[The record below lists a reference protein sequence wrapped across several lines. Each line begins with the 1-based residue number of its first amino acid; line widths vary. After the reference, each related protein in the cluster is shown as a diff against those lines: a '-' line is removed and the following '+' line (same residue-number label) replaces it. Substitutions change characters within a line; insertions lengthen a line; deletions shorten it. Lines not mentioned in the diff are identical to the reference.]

1 MVELVF
7 EDASLF
13 KRVVDAISVLID
25 EAEFIVDL
33 NGFAL
38 KATDPS
44 QISMVDFWLD
54 KSAFKEFKVPGLT
67 KIGLDLNYLSQ
78 IMARAKAKDS
88 LQLSVEKDNA
98 RLNLVFTGNGVRKF
112 SIPLIDIASSQLP
125 SPKIEFDAEI
135 IVNSSALG
143 DSLKDASL
151 ISSHVQLA
159 TDGEKF
165 MVKAHSS
172 KGTLN
177 NELSKKDKSVKE
189 IKAKKD
195 AAAMF
200 PLDYLQNMLKAA
212 DSATDVTVFLKASA
226 PVKISYPIGA
236 SKITYFLAPR
246 IESE

>member
-7 EDASLF
+7 EDAGTF
-13 KRVVDAISVLID
+13 KRAIDAIAVLID
-25 EAEFIVDL
+25 EAEFIIDAKGL
-33 NGFAL
+33 AL

-54 KSAFKEFKVPGLT
+54 KSAFKEFKVPGLA

-78 IMARAKAKDS
+78 IMARAKSKETIELALDKDAS
-88 LQLSVEKDNA
+88 
-98 RLNLVFTGNGVRKF
+98 RLNIAFKGDGTRRF
-112 SIPLIDIASSQLP
+112 SVPLIDISASELP

-135 IVNSSALG
+135 TLASGALQ
-143 DSLKDASL
+143 DSLKDARL
-151 ISSHVQLA
+151 ISSHVSIG

-165 MVKAHSS
+165 FVKAHSS

-189 IKAKKD
+189 IKARKE
-195 AAAMF
+195 ALSMF
-200 PLDYLQNMLKAA
+200 PLDYLQNMIKAA
-212 DSATDVTVFLKASA
+212 DSGTDVKIHLKSSA
-226 PVKISYPIGA
+226 PIKISYSIGA
-236 SKITYFLAPR
+236 ASITYFLAPR